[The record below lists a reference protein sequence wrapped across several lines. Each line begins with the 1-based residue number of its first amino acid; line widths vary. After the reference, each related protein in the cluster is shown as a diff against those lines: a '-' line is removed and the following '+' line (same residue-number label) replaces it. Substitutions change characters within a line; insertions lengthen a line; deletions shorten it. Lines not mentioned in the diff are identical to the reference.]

1 MDSLWWSM
9 NKINASPQAMLIVR
23 LAAAQAPL
31 HWQLFAPGEPHH
43 EASGRWPTDEA
54 SPFPALAE
62 QYPAWVLI
70 PASDCAFHSLTLPAG
85 LRKPPLQVAPF
96 LLEEQLADD
105 VEATHFALLHRQ
117 QAQCEIVAVQRQK
130 MRDWLARC
138 ESLSLQPLALTPDV
152 LALPWQPPAWSAVQ
166 VDEQWLIRHQPW
178 GGMAA
183 ENVWLTELLQSEAE
197 EHVIDSYSPPPAA
210 PGVWREQPAQTLLT
224 LAARHPAAQKL
235 SLLQGEFAV
244 RRRSAQAS
252 WRPARYAALALALLA
267 GANSVLD
274 HRDLARQAEAAQQ
287 ASRAFYHRWFPTEKK
302 VINPRLQMQ
311 QHLQTLTRQAQHAPL
326 VDRLSALQNI
336 LSETPGIRLRALS
349 WDAAGNRL
357 QLDIAAVSSRALEQF
372 TQRAQPRFRVRPGD
386 MITKPDGIE
395 GQLTLEENDG

>member
-1 MDSLWWSM
+1 
-9 NKINASPQAMLIVR
+9 MLIVR
-23 LAAAQAPL
+23 FAPGLAPL

-43 EASGRWPTDEA
+43 EASGRWPADDA
-54 SPFPALAE
+54 SPFPALAAH
-62 QYPAWVLI
+62 YPAWVLI

-85 LRKPPLQVAPF
+85 LRKSPLQVAPF

-138 ESLSLQPLALTPDV
+138 ESLSLRPLALTPDV
-152 LALPWQPPAWSAVQ
+152 LALPWHPPAWSAVQ

-197 EHVIDSYSPPPAA
+197 EPVIDSYSPPPAA
-210 PGVWREQPAQTLLT
+210 PGVWRAQPAQTLLSSPQII
-224 LAARHPAAQKL
+224 RR
-235 SLLQGEFAV
+235 
-244 RRRSAQAS
+244 RRRSACCRRVCHPPSAACAGS

-267 GANSVLD
+267 AVNSVLD
-274 HRDLARQAEAAQQ
+274 HLDLARQAEAAQQ

-311 QHLQTLTRQAQHAPL
+311 QHLQTLARQAQHAPL

-336 LSETPGIRLRALS
+336 LSDTPGIRLRTLS

-386 MITKPDGIE
+386 MTTKPDGIE
-395 GQLTLEENDG
+395 GQLTLEENNG

>member
-1 MDSLWWSM
+1 M
-9 NKINASPQAMLIVR
+9 
-23 LAAAQAPL
+23 
-31 HWQLFAPGEPHH
+31 
-43 EASGRWPTDEA
+43 
-54 SPFPALAE
+54 
-62 QYPAWVLI
+62 LI
-70 PASDCAFHSLTLPAG
+70 PASDCAFHSLNLPAG

-197 EHVIDSYSPPPAA
+197 EHVIDSYLPLPAA

-235 SLLQGEFAV
+235 SLLQGSSPSGGGLRRRAGV
-244 RRRSAQAS
+244 RRGMPRWL
-252 WRPARYAALALALLA
+252 WRYWQ
-267 GANSVLD
+267 G
-274 HRDLARQAEAAQQ
+274 
-287 ASRAFYHRWFPTEKK
+287 
-302 VINPRLQMQ
+302 
-311 QHLQTLTRQAQHAPL
+311 QTACWT
-326 VDRLSALQNI
+326 
-336 LSETPGIRLRALS
+336 
-349 WDAAGNRL
+349 
-357 QLDIAAVSSRALEQF
+357 IAIW
-372 TQRAQPRFRVRPGD
+372 RVRPRRRNRPAGPS
-386 MITKPDGIE
+386 ITAGFRRRKR
-395 GQLTLEENDG
+395 

>member
-1 MDSLWWSM
+1 M
-9 NKINASPQAMLIVR
+9 NKFNASPQAMLIVR
-23 LAAAQAPL
+23 FAPGLAPL

-43 EASGRWPTDEA
+43 EASGRWPAEDA
-54 SPFPALAE
+54 SPFPALAAH
-62 QYPAWVLI
+62 YPAWVLI

-138 ESLSLQPLALTPDV
+138 ESLSLRPLALTPDV
-152 LALPWQPPAWSAVQ
+152 LALPWHPPAWSAVQ

-197 EHVIDSYSPPPAA
+197 EPIIDSYSPPPAA
-210 PGVWREQPAQTLLT
+210 PGVWRAQPAQTLLT
-224 LAARHPAAQKL
+224 LAARYPATQKL

-244 RRRSAQAS
+244 RRRRPAQATWRSAQ
-252 WRPARYAALALALLA
+252 YAALALALLV
-267 GANSVLD
+267 GTNSVLD
-274 HRDLARQAEAAQQ
+274 HLDLARQAEAAQQ

-311 QHLQTLTRQAQHAPL
+311 QHLQTLARQAQHAPSSIA
-326 VDRLSALQNI
+326 SARCK
-336 LSETPGIRLRALS
+336 T
-349 WDAAGNRL
+349 
-357 QLDIAAVSSRALEQF
+357 SSATRRGSACG
-372 TQRAQPRFRVRPGD
+372 R
-386 MITKPDGIE
+386 
-395 GQLTLEENDG
+395 

>member
-1 MDSLWWSM
+1 M

-43 EASGRWPTDEA
+43 EASGRWPTDDA

-244 RRRSAQAS
+244 RRGMPRWP
-252 WRPARYAALALALLA
+252 WRYWQ
-267 GANSVLD
+267 G
-274 HRDLARQAEAAQQ
+274 
-287 ASRAFYHRWFPTEKK
+287 
-302 VINPRLQMQ
+302 
-311 QHLQTLTRQAQHAPL
+311 QTACWT
-326 VDRLSALQNI
+326 
-336 LSETPGIRLRALS
+336 
-349 WDAAGNRL
+349 
-357 QLDIAAVSSRALEQF
+357 IAIW
-372 TQRAQPRFRVRPGD
+372 RVRPRRRNRPAGPS
-386 MITKPDGIE
+386 ITAGFRRRKR
-395 GQLTLEENDG
+395 

>member
-1 MDSLWWSM
+1 M
-9 NKINASPQAMLIVR
+9 NKFNASPQAMLIVR
-23 LAAAQAPL
+23 FAPGQAPL

-43 EASGRWPTDEA
+43 EASGRWLANDA
-54 SPFPALAE
+54 SPFPTLASH
-62 QYPAWVLI
+62 YPAWVLI
-70 PASDCAFHSLTLPAG
+70 PASDCAFHTLTLPAG

-96 LLEEQLADD
+96 LLEEQLADE

-138 ESLSLQPLALTPDV
+138 ESLSLRPLALTPDV

-166 VDEQWLIRHQPW
+166 ADDQWLIRHQPW
-178 GGMAA
+178 AGMAA
-183 ENVWLTELLQSEAE
+183 EPPWLAELLQGEAE

-210 PGVWREQPAQTLLT
+210 PGEWRAQPAQTLLS
-224 LAARHPAAQKL
+224 LAASHPAAQKL

-244 RRRSAQAS
+244 RRRRPDQTS
-252 WRPARYAALALALLA
+252 WRPARYAALALALLLA
-267 GANSVLD
+267 VNSVLD
-274 HRDLARQAEAAQQ
+274 HRDLARQAEAARQ
-287 ASRAFYHRWFPTEKK
+287 ASRAYYHRWFPTEKK

-311 QHLQTLTRQAQHAPL
+311 QHLQTLARQAQHAPL

-336 LSETPGIRLRALS
+336 ISETPGIRLRALS

-357 QLDIAAVSSRALEQF
+357 QLDIAAASSRALEQF

-386 MITKPDGIE
+386 MTTKPDGIE

>member
-1 MDSLWWSM
+1 M

-31 HWQLFAPGEPHH
+31 HWQLFAPDEPHH
-43 EASGRWPTDEA
+43 EASGRWPTDDA

-210 PGVWREQPAQTLLT
+210 PGVWR
-224 LAARHPAAQKL
+224 
-235 SLLQGEFAV
+235 
-244 RRRSAQAS
+244 
-252 WRPARYAALALALLA
+252 LA
-267 GANSVLD
+267 GAACADIADPCRTPSGSAETQSAAGGV
-274 HRDLARQAEAAQQ
+274 HRPAAVCAGELASGAVCRAGPGVTGRGKQRAGPSRSG
-287 ASRAFYHRWFPTEKK
+287 ASGRGGATGQPG
-302 VINPRLQMQ
+302 L
-311 QHLQTLTRQAQHAPL
+311 LSPL
-326 VDRLSALQNI
+326 VSDG
-336 LSETPGIRLRALS
+336 EK
-349 WDAAGNRL
+349 
-357 QLDIAAVSSRALEQF
+357 
-372 TQRAQPRFRVRPGD
+372 GD
-386 MITKPDGIE
+386 
-395 GQLTLEENDG
+395 

>member
-1 MDSLWWSM
+1 M
-9 NKINASPQAMLIVR
+9 NKINASPRGHADR
-23 LAAAQAPL
+23 APRRRAGAAALATL
-31 HWQLFAPGEPHH
+31 RPGEPHH
-43 EASGRWPTDEA
+43 EASGRWPTDDA

-70 PASDCAFHSLTLPAG
+70 PASDCAFHSLNLPAG

-197 EHVIDSYSPPPAA
+197 EHVIDSYSPPARRRASGRAA
-210 PGVWREQPAQTLLT
+210 CANIADPCRTPSGSAETQS
-224 LAARHPAAQKL
+224 AAGSSPSGGGLRRRA
-235 SLLQGEFAV
+235 GV
-244 RRRSAQAS
+244 RRGMPRWL
-252 WRPARYAALALALLA
+252 WRYWQ
-267 GANSVLD
+267 G
-274 HRDLARQAEAAQQ
+274 
-287 ASRAFYHRWFPTEKK
+287 
-302 VINPRLQMQ
+302 
-311 QHLQTLTRQAQHAPL
+311 QTACWT
-326 VDRLSALQNI
+326 
-336 LSETPGIRLRALS
+336 
-349 WDAAGNRL
+349 
-357 QLDIAAVSSRALEQF
+357 IAIW
-372 TQRAQPRFRVRPGD
+372 RVRPRRRNRPAGPSITAGFRRRKGD
-386 MITKPDGIE
+386 
-395 GQLTLEENDG
+395 

>member
-1 MDSLWWSM
+1 M
-9 NKINASPQAMLIVR
+9 NKFNASPQAMLIVR
-23 LAAAQAPL
+23 FAPGLAPL

-43 EASGRWPTDEA
+43 EASGRWPAEDA
-54 SPFPALAE
+54 SPFPALAAH
-62 QYPAWVLI
+62 YPAWVLI

-138 ESLSLQPLALTPDV
+138 ESLSLRPLALTPDV
-152 LALPWQPPAWSAVQ
+152 LALPWHPPAWSAVQ

-197 EHVIDSYSPPPAA
+197 EPVIDSYSPPPAA
-210 PGVWREQPAQTLLT
+210 PGVWRAQPAQTLLT
-224 LAARHPAAQKL
+224 LAARYPATQQL

-244 RRRSAQAS
+244 RRRRPAQATWRSAQ
-252 WRPARYAALALALLA
+252 YAALALALLV
-267 GANSVLD
+267 GTNSVLD
-274 HRDLARQAEAAQQ
+274 HLDLARQAEAAQQ
-287 ASRAFYHRWFPTEKK
+287 ASRAFYQRWFPTEKK

-311 QHLQTLTRQAQHAPL
+311 QHLQTLARQAQHAPL

-336 LSETPGIRLRALS
+336 LSDTPGIRLRTLS

-386 MITKPDGIE
+386 MTTKPDGIE
-395 GQLTLEENDG
+395 GQLTLEENNG

>member
-1 MDSLWWSM
+1 M
-9 NKINASPQAMLIVR
+9 
-23 LAAAQAPL
+23 
-31 HWQLFAPGEPHH
+31 
-43 EASGRWPTDEA
+43 
-54 SPFPALAE
+54 
-62 QYPAWVLI
+62 LI

-138 ESLSLQPLALTPDV
+138 ESLSLQPSALTPDV
-152 LALPWQPPAWSAVQ
+152 LALPSQPPAWSAVQ

-235 SLLQGEFAV
+235 SLLQGKFAA

-311 QHLQTLTRQAQHAPL
+311 QHLQTLTRQAQHAPRRPPQ
-326 VDRLSALQNI
+326 RLAKHPQRNAGDPSASAELGCRGQ
-336 LSETPGIRLRALS
+336 SS
-349 WDAAGNRL
+349 AAGYRRGL
-357 QLDIAAVSSRALEQF
+357 FPGAGAVYPAGAAAVS
-372 TQRAQPRFRVRPGD
+372 RPAGRHD
-386 MITKPDGIE
+386 HETGWH
-395 GQLTLEENDG
+395 

>member
-1 MDSLWWSM
+1 M

-43 EASGRWPTDEA
+43 EASGRWPTDDA

-210 PGVWREQPAQTLLT
+210 PGVWR
-224 LAARHPAAQKL
+224 
-235 SLLQGEFAV
+235 
-244 RRRSAQAS
+244 
-252 WRPARYAALALALLA
+252 LA
-267 GANSVLD
+267 GAACADIADPCRTPSGSAETQPAAGEV
-274 HRDLARQAEAAQQ
+274 RRPAAVCAGELASGAVCRAGPGVTGRGKQRAGPSRSG
-287 ASRAFYHRWFPTEKK
+287 ASGRGGATGQPG
-302 VINPRLQMQ
+302 L
-311 QHLQTLTRQAQHAPL
+311 LSPL
-326 VDRLSALQNI
+326 VSDG
-336 LSETPGIRLRALS
+336 EK
-349 WDAAGNRL
+349 
-357 QLDIAAVSSRALEQF
+357 
-372 TQRAQPRFRVRPGD
+372 GD
-386 MITKPDGIE
+386 
-395 GQLTLEENDG
+395 

>member
-1 MDSLWWSM
+1 
-9 NKINASPQAMLIVR
+9 
-23 LAAAQAPL
+23 
-31 HWQLFAPGEPHH
+31 
-43 EASGRWPTDEA
+43 
-54 SPFPALAE
+54 
-62 QYPAWVLI
+62 VLI

-152 LALPWQPPAWSAVQ
+152 LALPRQPPAWSAVQ

-210 PGVWREQPAQTLLT
+210 PGVWRATCADIADPCRTPSGSAETQS
-224 LAARHPAAQKL
+224 AA
-235 SLLQGEFAV
+235 GEFAV

-287 ASRAFYHRWFPTEKK
+287 ASRAFYHRWFPTEK
-302 VINPRLQMQ
+302 R
-311 QHLQTLTRQAQHAPL
+311 
-326 VDRLSALQNI
+326 
-336 LSETPGIRLRALS
+336 
-349 WDAAGNRL
+349 
-357 QLDIAAVSSRALEQF
+357 
-372 TQRAQPRFRVRPGD
+372 
-386 MITKPDGIE
+386 
-395 GQLTLEENDG
+395 